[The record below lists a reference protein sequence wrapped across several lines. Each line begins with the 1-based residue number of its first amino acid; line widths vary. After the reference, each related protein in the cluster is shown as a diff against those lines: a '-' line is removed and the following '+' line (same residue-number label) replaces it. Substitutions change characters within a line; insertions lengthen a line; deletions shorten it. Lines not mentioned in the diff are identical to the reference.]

1 MATIK
6 KAYVAIIDLL
16 KANASLTVEEIL
28 PQAIELAQAKVGTGG
43 GKATTF
49 HRDEEGTVVA
59 IQCYY
64 HKRWFDPR
72 VTEFGLK
79 ASSASGYNSMTKDGQ
94 SKWNKQQAAAKK
106 AEQGLLDLVVAGEL
120 NPADIPAEKDAIAAE
135 AKLITPLLDDDG
147 VVAGYET
154 LEELLAAE

>member
-43 GKATTF
+43 GKVTTF

-72 VTEFGLK
+72 VIEFGLK
-79 ASSASGYNSMTKDGQ
+79 ASFASGYNSMTKDGQ

-106 AEQGLLDLVVAGEL
+106 AEQSLLDLVVVGEL
-120 NPADIPAEKDAIAAE
+120 NPTDIPAEKDAIAAE

-154 LEELLAAE
+154 LKELLAAE